1 MVPRFSVSKFL
12 LTLTALALL
21 SLPAAAQPETSK
33 LRISAVPIAG
43 FTPIYAADKLG
54 FFKQEG
60 LEVTIDRAA
69 GGAQTVPLLVQGTLQ
84 FAVTPVVS
92 AALANQQGFN
102 LRIIPPSLDEKRS
115 VPGQTAQ
122 IVLADSAI
130 KSPADLKGK
139 RVAVN
144 TINSVNWLYD
154 RAFVRSK
161 GSSLRAK
168 FNTRKCRFHRWSMP
182 CCVARSTRSTFRSRS
197 TILRSPPARFASSAI
212 RLSRPSPDCKLRLMR
227 RTAAWLDA
235 NPKTVKAFVSAMRK
249 AVEHMRNNPPEA
261 KKLIAEFT
269 GAKPEL
275 VAVIPIDDW
284 STTLAVEDVQKT
296 LQIMKQEGVLK
307 KDLIANEMIH
317 NVAPVTR
324 RSRRSSRCGATSRC
338 GAGFVRARRRQ
349 DLPERPDGTDRRV
362 VRGCEWRIYQPAWA
376 RRAAEN
382 PPF

>member
-1 MVPRFSVSKFL
+1 MISRIS
-12 LTLTALALL
+12 LTLTALLFA
-21 SLPAAAQPETSK
+21 SLPAAAQPETAK

-84 FAVTPVVS
+84 LAVTPVVS

-102 LRIIPPSLDEKRS
+102 LRILPPSLDAKQK

-154 RAFVRSK
+154 RAFVRAK
-161 GSSLRAK
+161 GKIDPADVQYTEVPFPSMVDTLLRGSVDAI
-168 FNTRKCRFHRWSMP
+168 NVPQPFHHIA
-182 CCVARSTRSTFRSRS
+182 VATGKVRVLGYPFVETQPGLH
-197 TILRSPPARFASSAI
+197 IAPYAG
-212 RLSRPSPDCKLRLMR
+212 
-227 RTAAWLDA
+227 TAAWLDA
-235 NPKTVKAFVSAMRK
+235 NPKTVKAFVSAMSK
-249 AVEHMRNNPPEA
+249 AVEHMRTNPQDA
-261 KKLIAEFT
+261 KRLIAEFT

-275 VAVIPIDDW
+275 IEAIPIDDW

-296 LQIMKQEGVLK
+296 LQVMKQEGVLK
-307 KDLIANEMIH
+307 KDLNAKEMIH
-317 NVAPVTR
+317 NVAR
-324 RSRRSSRCGATSRC
+324 
-338 GAGFVRARRRQ
+338 
-349 DLPERPDGTDRRV
+349 
-362 VRGCEWRIYQPAWA
+362 
-376 RRAAEN
+376 
-382 PPF
+382 

>member
-1 MVPRFSVSKFL
+1 MVARFSVSKFL

-21 SLPAAAQPETSK
+21 SLPATAQPETPK

-69 GGAQTVPLLVQGTLQ
+69 GGAQTVPLLIQGTLQ
-84 FAVTPVVS
+84 LAVTPIVS

-102 LRIIPPSLDEKRS
+102 LRLVPPSLDEKRS

-161 GSSLRAK
+161 GKLAPTDVQYTEVPFPSMVDTLLRGSVDAI
-168 FNTRKCRFHRWSMP
+168 NVPQPFHHIA
-182 CCVARSTRSTFRSRS
+182 VATGKVRVLGYPFVETQPGLH
-197 TILRSPPARFASSAI
+197 IAPYAA
-212 RLSRPSPDCKLRLMR
+212 
-227 RTAAWLDA
+227 TAAWLDA

-249 AVEHMRNNPPEA
+249 AVEHMRSNPQDA
-261 KKLIAEFT
+261 KRLIAEFT

-275 VAVIPIDDW
+275 VEAVPIDDW
-284 STTLAVEDVQKT
+284 STTLAVDDAQKT
-296 LQIMKQEGVLK
+296 LEIMKQEGILK
-307 KDLIANEMIH
+307 KDLSAKDMIH
-317 NVAPVTR
+317 NVA
-324 RSRRSSRCGATSRC
+324 
-338 GAGFVRARRRQ
+338 Q
-349 DLPERPDGTDRRV
+349 
-362 VRGCEWRIYQPAWA
+362 
-376 RRAAEN
+376 
-382 PPF
+382 

>member
-1 MVPRFSVSKFL
+1 MIARIL
-12 LTLTALALL
+12 LTLTALLFA

-33 LRISAVPIAG
+33 LRISAVPIDG
-43 FTPIYAADKLG
+43 LTPIYAADKLG

-84 FAVTPVVS
+84 LAVTPVVS

-102 LRIIPPSLDEKRS
+102 LRIIPPSLDEKRK

-122 IVLADSAI
+122 IVLADSPI

-154 RAFVRSK
+154 RVFVRSK
-161 GSSLRAK
+161 GKLDPAEVQYTEVPFPSMVDTLLRGSVDAI
-168 FNTRKCRFHRWSMP
+168 NVPQPFHHIA
-182 CCVARSTRSTFRSRS
+182 VATGKVRVLGYPFVETQPGLH
-197 TILRSPPARFASSAI
+197 IAPYAG
-212 RLSRPSPDCKLRLMR
+212 
-227 RTAAWLDA
+227 TAAWLDA
-235 NPKTVKAFVSAMRK
+235 NPKTVRAFVSAMRK
-249 AVEHMRNNPPEA
+249 AVEHTRNNPQDA

-275 VAVIPIDDW
+275 VDDIPIDDW

-296 LQIMKQEGVLK
+296 LQVIKHEGVLK
-307 KDLIANEMIH
+307 KL
-317 NVAPVTR
+317 
-324 RSRRSSRCGATSRC
+324 RS
-338 GAGFVRARRRQ
+338 
-349 DLPERPDGTDRRV
+349 
-362 VRGCEWRIYQPAWA
+362 Y
-376 RRAAEN
+376 
-382 PPF
+382 

>member
-1 MVPRFSVSKFL
+1 MIARIL
-12 LTLTALALL
+12 LTMAALL
-21 SLPAAAQPETSK
+21 YATLPAAAQPETSK

-84 FAVTPVVS
+84 LAVTPVVS

-102 LRIIPPSLDEKRS
+102 LRIIPPSLDEKRN

-130 KSPADLKGK
+130 QSPADLKGK

-161 GSSLRAK
+161 GKLDPAEVQYTEVPFPSMVDTLLRGSVDAI
-168 FNTRKCRFHRWSMP
+168 NVPQPFHHIA
-182 CCVARSTRSTFRSRS
+182 VATGKVRVLGYPFVETQPGLH
-197 TILRSPPARFASSAI
+197 IAPYAG
-212 RLSRPSPDCKLRLMR
+212 
-227 RTAAWLDA
+227 TAAWLDA
-235 NPKTVKAFVSAMRK
+235 NPKTVKGFVSAMGK
-249 AVEHMRNNPPEA
+249 AVEHMRNNPQDA

-275 VAVIPIDDW
+275 VDVIPIDDW

-296 LQIMKQEGVLK
+296 FQVMKQEGVLK
-307 KDLIANEMIH
+307 KDLNAKETIH
-317 NVAPVTR
+317 NVA
-324 RSRRSSRCGATSRC
+324 
-338 GAGFVRARRRQ
+338 Q
-349 DLPERPDGTDRRV
+349 
-362 VRGCEWRIYQPAWA
+362 
-376 RRAAEN
+376 
-382 PPF
+382 

>member
-1 MVPRFSVSKFL
+1 MSARIL
-12 LTLTALALL
+12 LTLTALLFA

-84 FAVTPVVS
+84 LAVTPVVS

-102 LRIIPPSLDEKRS
+102 LRIIPPSLDEKRK

-122 IVLADSAI
+122 IVLADSPI

-154 RAFVRSK
+154 RVFVRSK
-161 GSSLRAK
+161 GKLDPAEVQYTEVPFPSMVDTLLRGSVDAI
-168 FNTRKCRFHRWSMP
+168 NVPQPFHHIA
-182 CCVARSTRSTFRSRS
+182 VATGKVRVLGYPFVETQPGLH
-197 TILRSPPARFASSAI
+197 IAPYAG
-212 RLSRPSPDCKLRLMR
+212 
-227 RTAAWLDA
+227 TAAWLDA
-235 NPKTVKAFVSAMRK
+235 NPKTVRAFVSAMRK
-249 AVEHMRNNPPEA
+249 AVEHTRNNPQDA

-275 VAVIPIDDW
+275 VDAIPIDDW

-296 LQIMKQEGVLK
+296 LQVMKQEGVLK
-307 KDLIANEMIH
+307 KDLNAKEMIH
-317 NVAPVTR
+317 NVV
-324 RSRRSSRCGATSRC
+324 
-338 GAGFVRARRRQ
+338 Q
-349 DLPERPDGTDRRV
+349 
-362 VRGCEWRIYQPAWA
+362 
-376 RRAAEN
+376 
-382 PPF
+382 